1 MYNYKFFIRSILVI
15 TFLLLIISPGCTL
28 WTKANYKESGREGFD
43 ELKKIEEAP
52 EKYQYDLD
60 IESKTKTDYNTELF
74 SIIEEHYIKAN
85 RTFSKMKEHATTN
98 DEKELASS
106 LIKYTYYNGL
116 RVPKLRD
123 LLIYLSKNNVSDEN
137 AYLHPEALML
147 ARDIKSYQNSAN
159 LELEKAKEILGRMP
173 EYQKDFAYLY
183 ELESI
188 FELETGQ
195 DKKDKPSPIQE
206 TNANIISDEIFVYL
220 LSAFIIIIFII
231 IPSGIAYYL
240 VRKKSNREEK
250 FLNSALMGV
259 GFFIICIGMLLI
271 FSSGMNISFLT
282 GGIIILLFGI
292 LLLILYILYYKDI
305 PLNLKKRNKSNAKT
319 NDSKL
324 EINLDKKDKSLEY
337 LKSFDKLTEKEIV
350 VFLYLKNNQNIS
362 KDKLNEMFGEEII
375 NSLIAKGHFTEENVD
390 QD

>member
-28 WTKANYKESGREGFD
+28 WAKANYKESGREGFD
-43 ELKKIEEAP
+43 ELKKIKDIPEEYGSSIGNLN
-52 EKYQYDLD
+52 ENNVGQYIAL
-60 IESKTKTDYNTELF
+60 L
-74 SIIEEHYIKAN
+74 SIIEERLKNAN
-85 RTFSKMKEHATTN
+85 ESFDRMEGYAITK

-106 LIKYTYYNGL
+106 LANYTDYMARSMGKYREMLELVNTHNAWDISNPDPYLVSQAQKIMTEMGTYSNL
-116 RVPKLRD
+116 
-123 LLIYLSKNNVSDEN
+123 
-137 AYLHPEALML
+137 
-147 ARDIKSYQNSAN
+147 AN
-159 LELEKAKEILGRMP
+159 LEFKKAQVLLDRMP
-173 EYQKDFAYLY
+173 EYQKDFADLY
-183 ELESI
+183 
-188 FELETGQ
+188 ELETGQ

-206 TNANIISDEIFVYL
+206 TNANVISDEIFVYL

-259 GFFIICIGMLLI
+259 GFFLICIGLLLP
-271 FSSGMNISFLT
+271 FSNGMNISFLIS
-282 GGIIILLFGI
+282 GIIILLFGI

-305 PLNLKKRNKSNAKT
+305 PIKLKKGNKSNAKT

-324 EINLDKKDKSLEY
+324 EINHDKKDKSLEY

-350 VFLYLKNNQNIS
+350 AFLYLKNNRNIP
-362 KDKLNEMFGEEII
+362 KDKLNEMFGEETI